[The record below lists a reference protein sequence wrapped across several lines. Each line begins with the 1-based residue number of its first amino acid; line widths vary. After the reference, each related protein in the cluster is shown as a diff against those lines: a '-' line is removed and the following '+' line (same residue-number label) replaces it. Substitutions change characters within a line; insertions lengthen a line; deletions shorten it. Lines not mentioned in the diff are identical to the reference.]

1 MPQCTIDHLESL
13 FSSIRITFLKSE
25 ESFLETIESMFKQLM
40 LEFNS
45 EAITYCLE
53 KYIGAELDYTT
64 PGGRGLGRMTTNI
77 PRFGAY
83 FRKPLSMLSHQELN
97 ELYFLIQ
104 DLCLIGYLAPVL
116 FMEGPIRHAKLS
128 SGDSLY
134 KAWIP
139 RIYVSDPFEMG
150 PKLRTYIGAC
160 TASAFRVI
168 YDFMRQHG
176 MKGGILFNRAGSFL
190 SMGKVNEILSYYIL
204 AGFGLR
210 VVEVSG
216 K

>member
-1 MPQCTIDHLESL
+1 MES
-13 FSSIRITFLKSE
+13 K
-25 ESFLETIESMFKQLM
+25 FKQLISD
-40 LEFNS
+40 FNS
-45 EAITYCLE
+45 DAITYCLE
-53 KYIGAELDYTT
+53 KYIGTELDYTT
-64 PGGRGLGRMTTNI
+64 PGSRGIGRMTTMI

-83 FRKPLSMLSHQELN
+83 FRKSLSKLSHQELN

-104 DLCLIGYLAPVL
+104 DLCLRGYLAHIL
-116 FMEGPIRHAKLS
+116 FMKEPISHANLS
-128 SGDSLY
+128 SGASLY
-134 KAWIP
+134 KEWIP

-150 PKLRTYIGAC
+150 LNLRIYIDVC
-160 TASAFRVI
+160 TVSAFKAI

-176 MKGGILFNRAGSFL
+176 MKSGILFNKAGSFL
-190 SMGKVNEILSYYIL
+190 SIGKVNEILSYYIL

>member
-1 MPQCTIDHLESL
+1 MPQCTIDHLKST
-13 FSSIRITFLKSE
+13 FSSIRTILSKSE
-25 ESFLETIESMFKQLM
+25 KSFLETIESMFNQLIS
-40 LEFNS
+40 EFNS

-83 FRKPLSMLSHQELN
+83 FRKPLSTLSSQELN

-104 DLCLIGYLAPVL
+104 DFCLRGYLAHVL
-116 FMEGPIRHAKLS
+116 FVEEPIKHAKLS
-128 SGDSLY
+128 SGVLLY

-139 RIYVSDPFEMG
+139 RIYVSNPLEMG
-150 PKLRTYIGAC
+150 SNLRTYIDAC
-160 TASAFRVI
+160 TVSLFKVI
-168 YDFMRQHG
+168 YDFIRQHG

-190 SMGKVNEILSYYIL
+190 SMGKINEILSYYIL

-216 K
+216 N

>member
-1 MPQCTIDHLESL
+1 MPQCTIDNLKSS
-13 FSSIRITFLKSE
+13 FSSIRTIFSKSE
-25 ESFLETIESMFKQLM
+25 ESFLETMESMFKQLIS
-40 LEFNS
+40 EFNS
-45 EAITYCLE
+45 DAITYCLE

-64 PGGRGLGRMTTNI
+64 PGSHGLGRMTTNI

-83 FRKPLSMLSHQELN
+83 FRKPLSTLSHQELN
-97 ELYFLIQ
+97 ELYLLIQ
-104 DLCLIGYLAPVL
+104 ELCLRGYLAPVL
-116 FMEGPIRHAKLS
+116 FVEEPIRHAKLS

-139 RIYVSDPFEMG
+139 RIYVSNPLEMG
-150 PKLRTYIGAC
+150 PNLRAYIDAC
-160 TASAFRVI
+160 TVPVFKVI

-176 MKGGILFNRAGSFL
+176 MKGGILFNRVGSFL

-216 K
+216 N